1 MAHSELFLGRAA
13 SAGSPAS
20 WHDPAV
26 PGFPIP
32 PPSWQWWWLG
42 DGSNGIVLATLVHI
56 SSNHFISLYLFMVY
70 HGLSHLTFGKSPNRS
85 AYHHGLSWFIMINIT
100 CLSWFIMLY
109 PSRSPAPVESTERL
123 GLESMAPF
131 GPVMILVDTR
141 PQWGKINTKNTGKKQ
156 WETRTRISASIISP
170 MNPSFSQ

>member
-1 MAHSELFLGRAA
+1 MRKVLRFGH
-13 SAGSPAS
+13 GSQR
-20 WHDPAV
+20 AV
-26 PGFPIP
+26 PWPSRICRVSGFLARSSR
-32 PPSWQWWWLG
+32 SWFSHPTTQLAMVMTGGWFKWH
-42 DGSNGIVLATLVHI
+42 IVLATLVHI
-56 SSNHFISLYLFMVY
+56 SSNHFRSLYLFMIY

-141 PQWGKINTKNTGKKQ
+141 PQ
-156 WETRTRISASIISP
+156 
-170 MNPSFSQ
+170 